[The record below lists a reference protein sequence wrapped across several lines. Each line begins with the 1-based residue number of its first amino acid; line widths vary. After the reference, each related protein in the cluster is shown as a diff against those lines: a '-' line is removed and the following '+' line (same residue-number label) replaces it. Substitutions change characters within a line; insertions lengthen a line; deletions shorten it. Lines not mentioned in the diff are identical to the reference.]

1 MLLFA
6 GAARAAAASAWNVGR
21 VSARRRGRIN
31 LGVRRRAAYRSS
43 MWAGSGS
50 SNWIVLR
57 SLALGRADALIL
69 VRKNHPMRRYG
80 LELLVAPDLSER
92 AE

>member
-1 MLLFA
+1 
-6 GAARAAAASAWNVGR
+6 
-21 VSARRRGRIN
+21 
-31 LGVRRRAAYRSS
+31 

-57 SLALGRADALIL
+57 SLALGRADALML
-69 VRKNHPMRRYG
+69 VRQNHPMRRYG

>member
-1 MLLFA
+1 
-6 GAARAAAASAWNVGR
+6 
-21 VSARRRGRIN
+21 
-31 LGVRRRAAYRSS
+31 

-50 SNWIVLR
+50 SNWSVLR
-57 SLALGRADALIL
+57 SLALGRADTLIL